1 MPPFIPNRE
10 MRAEA
15 QRGLDWRAEFGR
27 GGTAVGVARA
37 RDIVN
42 GRNLSLDTVKRMRSY
57 FARHEVDKQGQGW
70 SPGEDGYPSAG
81 RIAWALWGGDAGR
94 SWANR
99 IVAEEESKSGDSGMS
114 VVRQTLERHVDFDVR
129 SVSVNEGDGLTL
141 SGYAAVFNTPTRID
155 SWEGKFNEIIA
166 RGAFKKTLSERMP
179 ILQWNHGKDPAVGE
193 VPIGVITSIREDARG
208 LWIEARLHDNQ
219 AVQPIRDAIASG
231 AVTGMSFRFQV
242 IQEKWNDTT
251 EIPTRTIVETKLLEV
266 GPVAFPAY
274 ADTSVGV
281 RSDEFDNSDFDSDIV
296 GDDSF
301 DTTSERAADAPDDC
315 EAGDGN
321 TEPVDATPSNKPGF
335 LRFMAQVENLRSVR

>member
-1 MPPFIPNRE
+1 MPPFVPNRA

-15 QRGLDWRAEFGR
+15 KRGLDWREEFGR

-94 SWANR
+94 SWANK
-99 IVAEEESKSGDSGMS
+99 IVAEESKSGDQGMS
-114 VVRQTLERHVDFDVR
+114 SVRQRETLERHVDFDVR
-129 SVSVNEGDGLTL
+129 SVGEGDGLTL

-155 SWEGKFNEIIA
+155 SWEGKFDEVIV

-193 VPIGVITSIREDARG
+193 VPIGAITTIREDARG
-208 LWIEARLHDNQ
+208 LYIEARLHDNEH
-219 AVQPIRDAIASG
+219 VRPIRDAIASG
-231 AVTGMSFRFQV
+231 AVSGMSFRFQV
-242 IQEKWNDTT
+242 IQEKWDDYP
-251 EIPTRTIVETKLLEV
+251 EIPMRTIVETKLLEV

-274 ADTSVGV
+274 SATSVGV
-281 RSDEFDNSDFDSDIV
+281 RSDDIDISDYESDIV
-296 GDDSF
+296 DEDSF
-301 DTTSERAADAPDDC
+301 DTTSERAADALDDC
-315 EAGDGN
+315 EAGDLTQPTDVTARTN
-321 TEPVDATPSNKPGF
+321 PGF
-335 LRFMAQVENLRSVR
+335 LRFAAQVENFRSVL